1 MAVSREIYD
10 VAELVVASWRLANGE
25 QRIPTSHG
33 ILDRALQELVNA
45 ETDIP
50 DWVRD
55 GLTFADTRVGL
66 RCLELPEILDSAQ
79 ENGLTSAPNPTYV
92 TTAIK
97 VDNLICRRML
107 RDLGVSETAARRWGE
122 RIRETAMALSQQ
134 DESRPVLIEGR
145 N

>member
-1 MAVSREIYD
+1 MSREIYD
-10 VAELVVASWRLANGE
+10 VAEFVVASWRLANGD

-33 ILDRALQELVNA
+33 ILDRALHELVRSGS
-45 ETDIP
+45 DIP

-55 GLTFADTRVGL
+55 RLTFVDTRVGL

-79 ENGLTSAPNPTYV
+79 ENGLTSEPNPTYV
-92 TTAIK
+92 TTAIR

-107 RDLGVSETAARRWGE
+107 RDLGVSEASARRWGE
-122 RIRETAMALSQQ
+122 RIREIATELSQQ